1 MKVATI
7 IPARGGSKSI
17 PKKNIQPLNGKPLI
31 FYSIDYSIKC
41 PLVDRTIV
49 STDSK
54 EISDIALKYG
64 AEVPFLRPKDLSL
77 DDTQDFPVI
86 RHALEFLEETLKT
99 KIDLIVLLRP
109 TSPLRPKGLIEKGI
123 SLMNDYPQ
131 SSSLRSVA
139 ISKEHPYRQWTK
151 SGDYISGYEANKYE
165 PYNLPRQ
172 KLPKTY
178 FQTGDIEIIKKET
191 IIRGSISGKRVL
203 PLIIQHSEILDID
216 YPSDLIIASSH
227 IEKSKRKN

>member
-1 MKVATI
+1 MNVVTI

-17 PKKNIQPLNGKPLI
+17 PKKNIQPIDGKPLI
-31 FYSIDYSIKC
+31 FYSIDYSINC

-49 STDSK
+49 STDSN
-54 EISDIALKYG
+54 EIADIALKCG
-64 AEVPFLRPKDLSL
+64 AEIPFLRPKELSL

-86 RHALEFLEETLKT
+86 RHALEFLEESQKT

-123 SLMNDYPQ
+123 SLINAYPK

-151 SGDYISGYEANKYE
+151 DGDYISGYVTDKNE

-172 KLPKTY
+172 KLPKAY

-191 IIRGSISGKRVL
+191 ITGGSISGERVL
-203 PLIIQHSEILDID
+203 PLVMQHSEILDID
-216 YPSDLIIASSH
+216 YPSDLIFATSH

>member
-1 MKVATI
+1 MNVVTI

-17 PKKNIQPLNGKPLI
+17 PKKNIQSLNGKPLI
-31 FYSIDYSIKC
+31 FYSIDYSINC

-54 EISDIALKYG
+54 EIADIALKYG
-64 AEVPFLRPKDLSL
+64 AEIPFLRPKDLSL
-77 DDTQDFPVI
+77 DSTQDFPVI
-86 RHALEFLEETLKT
+86 KHALEFLEESQKT
-99 KIDLIVLLRP
+99 IIDLIILLRP

-123 SLMNDYPQ
+123 SLINDFPK
-131 SSSLRSVA
+131 STSVRSVA
-139 ISKEHPYRQWTK
+139 ISKEHPYRQWRK
-151 SGDYISGYEANKYE
+151 DGDYIFGYETDNHE

-172 KLPKTY
+172 KLPKAY

-191 IIRGSISGKRVL
+191 IAKGSISGKRVL